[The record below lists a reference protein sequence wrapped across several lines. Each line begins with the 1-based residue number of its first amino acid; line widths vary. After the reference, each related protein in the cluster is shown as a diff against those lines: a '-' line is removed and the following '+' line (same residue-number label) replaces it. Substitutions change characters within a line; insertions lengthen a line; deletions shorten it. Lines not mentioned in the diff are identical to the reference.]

1 MAGKSSLLWSWKLLS
16 FSSVYSFA
24 TCDHLLY
31 SFIKDS
37 HSSAVILNI
46 FALIPIEFLILHSK
60 RPLVQTFLTHSLLAN
75 GSLNFQLVLSIK
87 VTFVFMVSVVNII
100 SDMSFISLKRSFIV
114 FSRYSIASQTLAT
127 IMTIVLKASQ
137 LVPSNLLLFIKM
149 DDLYKVPDILDV
161 FCYVSVIY

>member
-1 MAGKSSLLWSWKLLS
+1 
-16 FSSVYSFA
+16 
-24 TCDHLLY
+24 
-31 SFIKDS
+31 
-37 HSSAVILNI
+37 
-46 FALIPIEFLILHSK
+46 
-60 RPLVQTFLTHSLLAN
+60 
-75 GSLNFQLVLSIK
+75 
-87 VTFVFMVSVVNII
+87 MVSVVNII